1 MIFVLKETHAS
12 DFIFSF
18 SKRELT
24 LFLYTTYMLATA
36 VPGIPGSSLRAVVF
50 EVLPHVFIGKGI
62 WVNIGQ

>member
-1 MIFVLKETHAS
+1 M
-12 DFIFSF
+12 
-18 SKRELT
+18 
-24 LFLYTTYMLATA
+24 FLYTTYMLATA